1 MKTRK
6 PVNKVHK
13 FAGYQERQYESA
25 LFGVGAL
32 VVVLKSDG
40 LYFQFV
46 KKLDKL
52 SDTGRSPR
60 EEVRTRFGVRL
71 AKHTTA
77 MC

>member
-13 FAGYQERQYESA
+13 FARYQECHYESA
-25 LFGVGAL
+25 LFGADTL
-32 VVVLKSDG
+32 VVVLQSNA

-52 SDTGRSPR
+52 SDTGRSPS

>member
-6 PVNKVHK
+6 PVSKVHK
-13 FAGYQERQYESA
+13 FAGYQESHYDSA
-25 LFGVGAL
+25 FFGAGAL
-32 VVVLKSDG
+32 MVVLQSDA

-46 KKLDKL
+46 KKLDKM
-52 SDTGRSPR
+52 SDTGQSPR

-71 AKHTTA
+71 AKHTTE